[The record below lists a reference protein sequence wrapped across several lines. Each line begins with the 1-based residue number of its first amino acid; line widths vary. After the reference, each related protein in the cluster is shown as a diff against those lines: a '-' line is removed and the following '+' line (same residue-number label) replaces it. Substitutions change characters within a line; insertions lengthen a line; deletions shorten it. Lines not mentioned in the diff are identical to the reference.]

1 MKKFFRSDCCRPSNS
16 GDIDLPNR
24 PSAPSYR
31 PGDRVMIRE
40 ETLCR
45 VVSNG
50 VKNSEQ
56 IVNGSSVV
64 DIRFTYRVR
73 LIDGTEQRVHEP
85 HLRMANDNDAGPFP
99 DML

>member
-1 MKKFFRSDCCRPSNS
+1 MKKFFHSDCCRPSDN
-16 GDIDLPNR
+16 GDINLPNR
-24 PSAPSYR
+24 PAAPSYR

-40 ETLCR
+40 EIPCR

-50 VKNSEQ
+50 MKNSGQ

-73 LIDGTEQRVHEP
+73 LVDRTEQSVHEP

-99 DML
+99 DMP